1 MSRYTVISADCH
13 AGATYALGGF
23 LDYVDPQYRDRLREE
38 MARLEKENQERM
50 AKLFASEFMAEQD
63 NTEEALHGGR
73 SGAWDPDRRLKE
85 LEADGIVADVIF
97 PDGSQNNGAPFQ
109 AASGPGAIGADHALQ
124 SVGAWAYNRWLAEF
138 CAHAPGRHAGVA
150 LMTVHDVGEALRQV
164 EWAGENGLRGVL
176 LPAGVGD
183 LPFYHH
189 PRYEPIWSICEE
201 RGLVLHTHVGSA
213 TPDYG
218 DLPGAGALF
227 AYESLWFSHRPL
239 WFLIWGGVFE
249 RHPEL
254 SIVFAEQ
261 GADWVPDTLRI
272 MDNLYLHMFRHE
284 QKRLSMKPSEYWARQ
299 CYVEAMF
306 LSRREARL
314 RERIGIGSLLW
325 GSDYP
330 HYEGSWPRSKEL
342 IATALKDVNES
353 QRRAILSENA
363 AALYGFDLAE
373 LDAIGREFGPE
384 IPAPEADPPAT
395 AATLR

>member
-1 MSRYTVISADCH
+1 MARYTVISADCH
-13 AGATYALGGF
+13 AGATYPNGGF
-23 LDYVDPQYRDRLREE
+23 LDYVEAAHRDRLRDE
-38 MARLEKENQERM
+38 MSRLERERAERM
-50 AKLFASEFMAEQD
+50 EKLFAMEFMAEQD
-63 NTEEALHGGR
+63 GTDAAREGGR
-73 SGAWDPDRRLKE
+73 SGAWDPERRLVE

-97 PDGSQNNGAPFQ
+97 PDGSQSNEAPFQ
-109 AASGPGAIGADHALQ
+109 AAAGPGAMGADQALQ
-124 SVGAWAYNRWLAEF
+124 TIGAWAYNRWLAEF
-138 CAHAPGRHAGVA
+138 CSHAPTRHAGVA
-150 LMTVHDVGEALRQV
+150 IVTVHDVDEAVRQI
-164 EWAGENGLRGVL
+164 EWASEHGLRGVL

-189 PRYEPIWSICEE
+189 PRYEPIWSACEE
-201 RGLVLHTHVGSA
+201 RRLPLHTHVGSA

-239 WFLIWGGVFE
+239 WFLVWGGVFE

-254 SIVFAEQ
+254 RIVFAEQ
-261 GADWVPDTLRI
+261 GADWVPDALRI

-284 QKRLSMKPSEYWARQ
+284 QKRLSLKPSEYWRRQ

-306 LSRREARL
+306 LSRREARM
-314 RERIGIGSLLW
+314 RERIGIPNLLW

-342 IATALKDVNES
+342 VANALRDVPED

-373 LDAIGREFGPE
+373 LDAIAEKVGPE
-384 IPAPEADPPAT
+384 IGPAET
-395 AATLR
+395 ARA